1 VQGQGLG
8 SELLVVAME
17 TIVEAARRVGG
28 KAVVVDA
35 IDDEAAAFYERHD
48 FVATPSD
55 PHRLVRKLSTI
66 AKALGLPW
74 P

>member
-1 VQGQGLG
+1 
-8 SELLVVAME
+8 M
-17 TIVEAARRVGG
+17 GG
-28 KAVVVDA
+28 KVVVVDA
-35 IDDEAAAFYERHD
+35 IDDGAVAFYERHD

-66 AKALGLPW
+66 AKALELPW